1 MVKEAAG
8 ETGEVTGK
16 AGKATGKVIGDRRK
30 EEAEG
35 TAKRLEDEIKKRRS
49 TEDRPLPDEPPD

>member
-1 MVKEAAG
+1 MTRRSGKDKLS
-8 ETGEVTGK
+8 GK
-16 AGKATGKVIGDRRK
+16 AGEATGKVRGDRQK
-30 EEAEG
+30 EAEG

>member
-1 MVKEAAG
+1 VKEAAG
-8 ETGEVTGK
+8 ETGEATGK

>member
-8 ETGEVTGK
+8 ETGE
-16 AGKATGKVIGDRRK
+16 ATGKVIGDRQK

-35 TAKRLEDEIKKRRS
+35 TAQRAEDEIKKRMRD
-49 TEDRPLPDEPPD
+49 TQDRPLPQEPPD